1 MFIKHRHFI
10 GSSNLFYDI
19 KNGMMPTGKSI
30 LIRSVKGAILM
41 TGTNKSLHL
50 KVVQLERQPV
60 IWFLCCC
67 HCTS

>member
-10 GSSNLFYDI
+10 GSSNPFFFYDI

-50 KVVQLERQPV
+50 KVVQLV
-60 IWFLCCC
+60 L
-67 HCTS
+67 

>member
-10 GSSNLFYDI
+10 GSSNLFSYDI

-50 KVVQLERQPV
+50 KVVQLV
-60 IWFLCCC
+60 L
-67 HCTS
+67 

>member
-10 GSSNLFYDI
+10 GSSNLFFYDI

-50 KVVQLERQPV
+50 KVVQLV
-60 IWFLCCC
+60 L
-67 HCTS
+67 

>member
-10 GSSNLFYDI
+10 GSSNPFFFFYDI

-50 KVVQLERQPV
+50 KVVQLV
-60 IWFLCCC
+60 L
-67 HCTS
+67 